1 MMEKMTKKKTCSLYL
16 LHPIPEE
23 ESKERRSRRR
33 GPPPIKGK
41 KNEVTPNKRCNE

>member
-23 ESKERRSRRR
+23 ESKERRSR
-33 GPPPIKGK
+33 GGGGGIKGK
-41 KNEVTPNKRCNE
+41 KTEVTPNKRCNE